1 MQTKKGQ
8 KGFSLIELLI
18 VVAIIG
24 IIAAIAIPN
33 LLASRRA
40 ANEASAISTVRMLAS
55 AEATYSSTTGN
66 GSYGSLASL
75 GAASLIDNKVQNAT
89 TTANAKSGYMY
100 GIAAPTATGGFAVG
114 YYIGAAP
121 ATTNQGSRWFS
132 SGADGVLWQSSTGA
146 AATVPTTTPT
156 SGTVVGN

>member
-66 GSYGSLASL
+66 GAYGDLTAL
-75 GAASLIDNKVQNAT
+75 GNASLIDDKIKNAT
-89 TTANAKSGYMY
+89 TVANAKSGYLY
-100 GIAAPTATGGFAVG
+100 GVTSRGGSFSTGYV
-114 YYIGAAP
+114 IGAAP
-121 ATTNQGSRWFS
+121 ASANQGSRQFS
-132 SGADGVLWQSSTGA
+132 AAEDGVMWQLNNTTSTPP
-146 AATVPTTTPT
+146 TVTPTTG
-156 SGTVVGN
+156 SVVGN

>member
-1 MQTKKGQ
+1 MKQMQTKKGQ

-55 AEATYSSTTGN
+55 AEATDSSTTGN
-66 GSYGSLASL
+66 GAYGNLTAL
-75 GAASLIDNKVQNAT
+75 GNASLIDNKVQNAT
-89 TTANAKSGYMY
+89 STANAKSGYLY
-100 GIAAPTATGGFAVG
+100 GIGSRGASFSTGYV
-114 YYIGAAP
+114 IGAAP
-121 ATTNQGSRWFS
+121 ASASQGSRQFS
-132 SGADGVLWQSSTGA
+132 SAEDGVLWQENNTSS
-146 AATVPTTTPT
+146 TVPTATPT
-156 SGTVVGN
+156 GGSVVGN

>member
-66 GSYGSLASL
+66 GAYGDLTSL
-75 GAASLIDNKVQNAT
+75 GTASLIDNKVQNAT
-89 TTANAKSGYMY
+89 SAANAKSGYVY

-114 YYIGAAP
+114 YYVGAAP
-121 ATTNQGSRWFS
+121 ATANQGSRWFS
-132 SGADGVLWQSSTGA
+132 SGADGVLWQISSGTV
-146 AATVPTTTPT
+146 ATPPTVTPTT
-156 SGTVVGN
+156 GTVVGN